1 MNSITQNDLKQ
12 ALIHICDLIVLS
24 EPMLTE
30 LDTIIGDG
38 DHGYGMK
45 DGFGELKKTLARTEF
60 PDVFELLKA
69 SGLELVKTMG
79 GASGVI
85 FGTLLTGG
93 LSSISN
99 RDNFLAKDLMT
110 FFDESA
116 KTIARRGRTKPGD
129 KTMLDA
135 LLEAVEAMRQTL
147 KRSDKIE
154 DVLLSAYQGA
164 LKGVED
170 TKSMTPKKGR
180 SKNFREQAIGLPDPG
195 AVSTSIFF
203 KGLYEGISKDI
214 ESRTKK

>member
-1 MNSITQNDLKQ
+1 MNSITQKELKQ
-12 ALIHICDLIVLS
+12 ALIHTCDLIVLS

-45 DGFGELKKTLARTEF
+45 DGFGELKKTLVRADY

-93 LSSISN
+93 LSTITHKE
-99 RDNFLAKDLMT
+99 FMQAKDIVT

-135 LLEAVEAMRQTL
+135 LLSAVEAMKLTVKQTD
-147 KRSDKIE
+147 RIE
-154 DVLLSAYQGA
+154 DVLSDAYQGA
-164 LKGVED
+164 LQGVED
-170 TKSMTPKKGR
+170 TKSMTPRIGR

-195 AVSTSIFF
+195 AVSTSIIF